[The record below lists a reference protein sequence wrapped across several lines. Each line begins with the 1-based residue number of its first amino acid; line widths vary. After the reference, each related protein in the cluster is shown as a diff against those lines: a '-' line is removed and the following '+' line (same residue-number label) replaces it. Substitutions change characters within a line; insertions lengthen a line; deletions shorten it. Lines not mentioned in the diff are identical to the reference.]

1 MNTGS
6 TREQVDLKRLI
17 LIDKKID
24 KLLLTKIDLKRFLEE
39 FPSEKRVNDIENLL
53 ANL

>member
-24 KLLLTKIDLKRFLEE
+24 KLLLTVLCDAVAPVFYKL
-39 FPSEKRVNDIENLL
+39 
-53 ANL
+53 